1 MNSIIESNISITPRI
16 YLINFFDLLI
26 KKVDVYLLEEDTYR
40 ILQQVSSFKTTC
52 ICCSLIL

>member
-1 MNSIIESNISITPRI
+1 MNSIIESNISITPPN
-16 YLINFFDLLI
+16 LFNQLFDLLI
-26 KKVDVYLLEEDTYR
+26 KKLMYILEEDTYR